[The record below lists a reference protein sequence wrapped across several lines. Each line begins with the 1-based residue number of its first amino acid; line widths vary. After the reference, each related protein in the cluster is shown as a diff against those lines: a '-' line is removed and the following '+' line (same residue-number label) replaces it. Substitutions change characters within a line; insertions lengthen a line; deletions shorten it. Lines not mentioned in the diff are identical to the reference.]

1 MARFKSIRAFTLI
14 ELLISLAVLA
24 VLAMVALPVV
34 ELAVTRGKER
44 ELRVALWQIRDAL
57 DAYKQ
62 AADAQ
67 RIARSVDQ
75 SGYPPDLRILV
86 EGVVDLKD
94 INGRKIY
101 FLRRIPRDPM
111 HPESDVPAELTWG
124 KRSYRSPASAPQEG
138 ADVYDVFSK
147 SEKTGLNG
155 VPYRE
160 W

>member
-1 MARFKSIRAFTLI
+1 MARFKSTRAFTLI

-67 RIARSVDQ
+67 RIA
-75 SGYPPDLRILV
+75 GN
-86 EGVVDLKD
+86 K
-94 INGRKIY
+94 
-101 FLRRIPRDPM
+101 
-111 HPESDVPAELTWG
+111 WG
-124 KRSYRSPASAPQEG
+124 QTR
-138 ADVYDVFSK
+138 
-147 SEKTGLNG
+147 
-155 VPYRE
+155 
-160 W
+160 